1 MDLFPDGEENRW
13 FDPRSSEAHQNVPR
27 PQLVVYDAEKQISR
41 LQMHVPGRGI
51 TRDPV
56 NYVVYIDGAC
66 RNNGSPS
73 ARASWAVYF
82 GPGSRYN
89 RSGLLH
95 YSQPQT
101 SSRAEVEA
109 LSQALHV
116 IRSFPYED
124 IVLSKIKIAT
134 DSKYLAYAM
143 CFWIKNWIKH
153 GGIRSNGQRV
163 AHFEKLVEI
172 HHRLEDMTYGYEALA
187 DALVHLGIA
196 PVYHMRE
203 VGKNNDQDF
212 WIRAIADNLPPFAN
226 PSAPAASPWGRETWD
241 TVLGTWE
248 AVSDFPAGLFPTS
261 LAEAYP
267 DCPVIHTTR
276 SFGSW
281 AASMRDTLVHAHVNS
296 DASKRS
302 PMRQLAEA
310 YHTACWD
317 NDFEKNAE
325 AYFNRYCEEIRA
337 LEEGGRRLLELRP
350 GDGWGPLCDFL
361 GFEVPEA
368 PFPKSDAWVAYKKT
382 VEKERSERVEVA
394 TSGVKSH

>member
-1 MDLFPDGEENRW
+1 MKVLVLGL
-13 FDPRSSEAHQNVPR
+13 PR
-27 PQLVVYDAEKQISR
+27 
-41 LQMHVPGRGI
+41 
-51 TRDPV
+51 T
-56 NYVVYIDGAC
+56 
-66 RNNGSPS
+66 GSQS
-73 ARASWAVYF
+73 
-82 GPGSRYN
+82 
-89 RSGLLH
+89 
-95 YSQPQT
+95 
-101 SSRAEVEA
+101 
-109 LSQALHV
+109 
-116 IRSFPYED
+116 
-124 IVLSKIKIAT
+124 
-134 DSKYLAYAM
+134 
-143 CFWIKNWIKH
+143 
-153 GGIRSNGQRV
+153 
-163 AHFEKLVEI
+163 
-172 HHRLEDMTYGYEALA
+172 LA

-196 PVYHMRE
+196 PVCHMRE
-203 VGKNNDQDF
+203 VGKNNDQEF

-368 PFPKSDAWVAYKKT
+368 PFPKSDACLG
-382 VEKERSERVEVA
+382 RVQEDR
-394 TSGVKSH
+394 